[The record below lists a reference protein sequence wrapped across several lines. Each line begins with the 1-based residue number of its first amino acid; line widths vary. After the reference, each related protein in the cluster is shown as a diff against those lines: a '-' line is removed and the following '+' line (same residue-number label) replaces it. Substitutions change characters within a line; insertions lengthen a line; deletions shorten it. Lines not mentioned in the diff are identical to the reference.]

1 MTKAEQID
9 IPESDRPEDGRRAR
23 GQENRRKIVA
33 AMLELIG
40 GGAIVPSAEEVASR
54 AQVGLRTVFRHFDD
68 MESLYR
74 ELSSVMF
81 AELMPIATAPLPQ
94 GDWRVR
100 LGELIE
106 RRAKVFEKMMP
117 YKNAADVH
125 RHRSDYLRDE
135 HARLGVFQ
143 RATLINALGEKL
155 AIEGPRLE
163 ALDLLFS
170 FDVWRHMRQEQKLD
184 VDQCKALLTL
194 TTHSLLASEVD

>member
-1 MTKAEQID
+1 
-9 IPESDRPEDGRRAR
+9 
-23 GQENRRKIVA
+23 
-33 AMLELIG
+33 
-40 GGAIVPSAEEVASR
+40 
-54 AQVGLRTVFRHFDD
+54 
-68 MESLYR
+68 
-74 ELSSVMF
+74 
-81 AELMPIATAPLPQ
+81 
-94 GDWRVR
+94 

-135 HARLGVFQ
+135 HAILGVFQ